1 MTTHIDLGGC
11 SQVVFKCQ
19 SSFFASRG
27 LCLEACDWRL
37 VIVSMCI
44 TAMISDLHLCIRH
57 GRDEDNL
64 PLGKNLMFL
73 IERVDNL
80 RLRVR

>member
-1 MTTHIDLGGC
+1 M
-11 SQVVFKCQ
+11 
-19 SSFFASRG
+19 
-27 LCLEACDWRL
+27 
-37 VIVSMCI
+37 IVSMCVI
-44 TAMISDLHLCIRH
+44 AMISDLHLCIRH

-73 IERVDNL
+73 IGQVDNL